1 MKIEIFQIRL
11 GYKINKEFGLKNSNT
26 TFWRKKSNQIRKIE
40 FLDKNETF
48 LIVCFGPHLHILTTK
63 QTTLTSV
70 NDTLE
75 EQRNNRVI
83 A

>member
-1 MKIEIFQIRL
+1 MA
-11 GYKINKEFGLKNSNT
+11 NKFKYLT
-26 TFWRKKSNQIRKIE
+26 KKSRIELLAPKFKSVTLQCLVKIE
-40 FLDKNETF
+40 FLDKKEDF
-48 LIVCFGPHLHILTTK
+48 FYSVYGPHLHILTTK